1 MHNCMHHNTLLV
13 HEPLSFHDYT
23 YYHSCMHAGADV
35 NARDHRM
42 QTPLHVA
49 AMEGEQRV
57 MKFLLDKKADA
68 MAKDLDGNTPVDLAM
83 IKDEDIVLNH
93 SEHADIE
100 NNNSV
105 IRTLEDAITS
115 GSNISDDEVREKIW
129 ELSRLR
135 YTARL
140 ILCIALLSPDPHT
153 CNCLQCSQSV
163 QA

>member
-1 MHNCMHHNTLLV
+1 
-13 HEPLSFHDYT
+13 
-23 YYHSCMHAGADV
+23 MHAGADV

-140 ILCIALLSPDPHT
+140 ILCIALLPPDPHT
-153 CNCLQCSQSV
+153 CNCLQCSQNV

>member
-1 MHNCMHHNTLLV
+1 MHHNTLLV

-105 IRTLEDAITS
+105 VRTLEDAITS

-153 CNCLQCSQSV
+153 CNCLQCSQNV